1 MSRSRS
7 RAAVTLAAAAILALT
22 GCSSDDAQ
30 PAAAEPAPPASDTA
44 ATEAGPID
52 VTIGQP
58 FQISD
63 KDGPTATVTVVS
75 VEVDPQCTDMFGEP
89 TPPAGTNVALQ
100 LEVQTTDNPPLKYIS
115 DVWFD
120 ELTPDGYTKNPP
132 AANDLCIGDR
142 ESFDSDP
149 APNSKYRGWVLVD
162 VSDPK
167 SSLLMSDIWDGRT
180 PPETHRIPITG

>member
-7 RAAVTLAAAAILALT
+7 RAAVTVAAATLLALT
-22 GCSSDDAQ
+22 SCSSDDPQ
-30 PAAAEPAPPASDTA
+30 PAAAEPAAPASDTTA
-44 ATEAGPID
+44 QAGPID

-58 FQISD
+58 FEISNQ
-63 KDGPTATVTVVS
+63 KGPTATVTVIS
-75 VEVDPQCTDMFGEP
+75 VEVAPQCTDMFGEP
-89 TPPAGTNVALQ
+89 TPPAGTNVALE

-142 ESFDSDP
+142 ESFDRDP